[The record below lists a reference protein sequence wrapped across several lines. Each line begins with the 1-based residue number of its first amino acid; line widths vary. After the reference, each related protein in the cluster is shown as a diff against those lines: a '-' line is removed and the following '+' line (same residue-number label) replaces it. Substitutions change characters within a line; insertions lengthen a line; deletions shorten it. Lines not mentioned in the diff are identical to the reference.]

1 MSMGKLVIVRHGE
14 SEWNATGQWTGLTD
28 VNLTQKG
35 MHEAELMGEKLTDI
49 HFDHAYVSEQIRTTQ
64 TLKGLLKTQGQTDL
78 PFDRR
83 WAINERDYGEYTGLN
98 KWEVKEQVGEEA
110 FNGIRRNWDYP
121 VPGGETLKD
130 VYGRAVPFLKEVV
143 LPQLKA
149 GKNILL
155 VAHGNSIRSLMKY
168 IEQISDLDI
177 AHTEMIFG
185 TILIYDLDE
194 EGHMAHKE
202 ERKIDTVLP
211 PA

>member
-28 VNLTQKG
+28 VSLTAKG
-35 MHEAELMGEKLTDI
+35 YHEAGLMGEKLRDI
-49 HFDHAYVSEQIRTTQ
+49 HFDHAYTSEQVRTVQ
-64 TLKGLLKTQGQTDL
+64 TLEGLLKTQGQTGL

-98 KWEVKEQVGEEA
+98 KWEVKDRLGEEA
-110 FNGIRRNWDYP
+110 FNGIRRDWRYP
-121 VPGGETLKD
+121 VPGGETLED
-130 VYGRAVPFLKEVV
+130 VYNRAIPFFQKELLPRLRGGENV
-143 LPQLKA
+143 LLA
-149 GKNILL
+149 G
-155 VAHGNSIRSLMKY
+155 HGNTIRSLIKY
-168 IEQISDLDI
+168 IENINDTDI
-177 AHTEMIFG
+177 AKVEMIFG

-194 EGHMAHKE
+194 DGRMVKKE